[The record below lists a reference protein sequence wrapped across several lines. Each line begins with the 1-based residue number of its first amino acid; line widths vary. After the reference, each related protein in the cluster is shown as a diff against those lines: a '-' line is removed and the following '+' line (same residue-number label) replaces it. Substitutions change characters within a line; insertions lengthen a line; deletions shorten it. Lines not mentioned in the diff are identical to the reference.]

1 MSYSTEGIAHVRV
14 RPLALDVGAEGAA
27 VAPDA
32 VEVMW
37 DSTQEGRWHQV
48 YVNGQ
53 LAGVTAKPEDRR
65 LAVSAPVRSQDPL
78 RVGPNRP
85 AQMLLVEV
93 VAVEAADR
101 WTDFGSLL
109 SGFGEDAGAQ
119 VRLTWQAGEYLDPN
133 LESFDVFS
141 DGRTGTVDYNTPLNE
156 SPIPAKPGGL
166 APWGYGCG
174 GYGVGGYGQAAA
186 MYEWTT
192 ELLEPGTW
200 RLAVVAVDAARNR
213 LASAAEVQITVA
225 PLPPPPDDFRVTAYD
240 TQTQIATLG
249 WEASSGL

>member
-1 MSYSTEGIAHVRV
+1 MSYSTEGITHVRV
-14 RPLALDVGAEGAA
+14 RPLALDVGPEGAA
-27 VAPDA
+27 VAPGA
-32 VEVMW
+32 IEATW
-37 DSTQEGRWHQV
+37 NSTQEGRWHQV

-65 LAVSAPVRSQDPL
+65 LAVSAPV
-78 RVGPNRP
+78 GPNGP
-85 AQMLLVEV
+85 TEMLLVEV
-93 VAVEAADR
+93 VAVESADR

-109 SGFGEDAGAQ
+109 SGFGEDAGAR

-141 DGRTGTVDYNTPLNE
+141 DDRTGTVDYNTPLNE
-156 SPIPAKPGGL
+156 LPIPAKPGGL
-166 APWGYGCG
+166 VPWGYGCG

-186 MYEWTT
+186 RYEWTT
-192 ELLEPGTW
+192 ELLEHGTW

-213 LASAAEVQITVA
+213 LANAAEVQITVA

-240 TQTQIATLG
+240 AQTRTATLG
-249 WEASSGL
+249 WEASSNL